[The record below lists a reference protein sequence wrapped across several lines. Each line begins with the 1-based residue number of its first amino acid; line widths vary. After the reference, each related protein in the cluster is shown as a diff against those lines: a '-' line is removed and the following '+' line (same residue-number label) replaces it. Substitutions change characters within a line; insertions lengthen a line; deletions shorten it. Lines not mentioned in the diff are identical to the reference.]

1 MKADLVTASL
11 AVLYLSYAT
20 VIRSPLQEH
29 NLLVSSIFSGAMRI
43 SEGIQTVGGS
53 MTFNCTA
60 SILLD
65 IVR

>member
-11 AVLYLSYAT
+11 AVLYLSHAT

-29 NLLVSSIFSGAMRI
+29 NFLVGSIFSGAMRI

-53 MTFNCTA
+53 MTFDCKA
-60 SILLD
+60 DILLV